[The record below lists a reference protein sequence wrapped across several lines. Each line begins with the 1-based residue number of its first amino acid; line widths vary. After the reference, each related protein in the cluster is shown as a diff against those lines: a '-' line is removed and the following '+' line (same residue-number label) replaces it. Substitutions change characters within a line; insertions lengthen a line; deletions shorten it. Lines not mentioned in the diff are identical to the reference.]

1 MILFV
6 QVIKHAGLPA
16 GAFFIHIKR
25 KVFVSR
31 LEYGPPGGK
40 VPTEDFILWIDIQ
53 HQRAPAINV
62 MDSRTHHKLYL
73 LSAKNAVIQIHLSS
87 GIRKPA

>member
-16 GAFFIHIKR
+16 GAFFVLAKR

-31 LEYGPPGGK
+31 LEYGPSGNK
-40 VPTEDFILWIDIQ
+40 VPAEDFILWIDIQ

-62 MDSRTHHKLYL
+62 MDSRTHYKLYL
-73 LSAKNAVIQIHLSS
+73 LGAKNPVIPIHLSS